1 MKRDTIILI
10 AFCLAGFVAV
20 ALQGIQFI
28 NKPLEH
34 KEPLEGF
41 TAVTRASDCN
51 CLPGYIPSNKSG
63 GEYDGN
69 ILVGEQGPPVYN
81 PNNTNDIYMI
91 DPANMCNL
99 LPGVKDFD
107 MRTTNDMDNY
117 YKFVA
122 FRNNILAKSKP
133 IDFNLYRYR
142 GTLTCDIIKQK
153 TMATDNYF
161 CQHLTDPSK
170 TRKCY

>member
-1 MKRDTIILI
+1 MKRLIIFL
-10 AFCLAGFVAV
+10 FVAAFLAV
-20 ALQGIQFI
+20 GSVGIQFI
-28 NKPLEH
+28 NKEKIH
-34 KEPLEGF
+34 VKDGF
-41 TAVTRASDCN
+41 VGAVTRASDCN
-51 CLPGYIPSNKSG
+51 CLPGYIPSNKSA

-69 ILVGEQGPPVYN
+69 ILAGEHGPPVYN
-81 PNNTNDIYMI
+81 PSNTNDIYMI

-107 MRTTNDMDNY
+107 MRTSTDMDNY
-117 YKFVA
+117 YRFVA

-153 TMATDNYF
+153 ITVADNYF